1 MTKRLLLAI
10 LFITGISYSTFGQNF
25 YLGVGTES
33 DPQNT
38 SCASCHKTD
47 GIATPVYNQWKNT
60 RHAVAQDAVTN
71 PYYGYDC
78 LKCHNTGWDPNTVN
92 YGADEYVIKDTTQT
106 PNYTITDQT
115 GWNRVKNIGCESC
128 HGPMGNADNTL
139 AFSHWLFGTQN
150 KPNYA
155 AQVCGDCHQDSHHPY
170 MEEWSSSLH
179 AMSAN
184 QAFVV
189 NNKRCVK
196 CHVAQNFVMYA
207 KDPENY
213 RDTILVTGA
222 DIQPLTCVT
231 CHDPHANNNPG
242 QLRFPTTQS
251 TSICDKCHTSGI
263 DTVNVNVVPHH
274 ATSEAFD
281 GSLNFGYRYPGQTY
295 QNSAHTYAIQNRCI
309 TCHVMSSPS
318 VGGAAAKTG
327 HTFEPRVEACKQCHN
342 DYYTAVDTSNHLT
355 RFDYRGIQSKTD
367 SLMNALST
375 KLANASSADS
385 ATLAFKQ
392 ANYNLLSAQAEGS
405 RGIHNTRLVQKLLRD
420 AINNFGPVGVE
431 NEFNLPVKYELSQNY
446 PNPFNP
452 ATQIK
457 FALPESG
464 QVTLKIYDAI
474 GKEVGVLVNEHKD
487 AGTHVVN
494 WSGKSFAS
502 GIYFYSIEVNN
513 FKMVKKMLLVK

>member
-1 MTKRLLLAI
+1 
-10 LFITGISYSTFGQNF
+10 
-25 YLGVGTES
+25 
-33 DPQNT
+33 
-38 SCASCHKTD
+38 
-47 GIATPVYNQWKNT
+47 
-60 RHAVAQDAVTN
+60 
-71 PYYGYDC
+71 
-78 LKCHNTGWDPNTVN
+78 
-92 YGADEYVIKDTTQT
+92 
-106 PNYTITDQT
+106 
-115 GWNRVKNIGCESC
+115 
-128 HGPMGNADNTL
+128 
-139 AFSHWLFGTQN
+139 
-150 KPNYA
+150 
-155 AQVCGDCHQDSHHPY
+155 
-170 MEEWSSSLH
+170 
-179 AMSAN
+179 
-184 QAFVV
+184 
-189 NNKRCVK
+189 
-196 CHVAQNFVMYA
+196 
-207 KDPENY
+207 
-213 RDTILVTGA
+213 
-222 DIQPLTCVT
+222 
-231 CHDPHANNNPG
+231 
-242 QLRFPTTQS
+242 
-251 TSICDKCHTSGI
+251 
-263 DTVNVNVVPHH
+263 
-274 ATSEAFD
+274 
-281 GSLNFGYRYPGQTY
+281 Y

-342 DYYTAVDTSNHLT
+342 DYYTDVDTSNHLT

-375 KLANASSADS
+375 KLANASSTDS

-431 NEFNLPVKYELSQNY
+431 NEINLPVKYELSQNY